1 MKFTYIDTKHS
12 ENFRVKI
19 CHNITLSELTVDFLP
34 LDAHLFECVSW
45 RERINFVCPQNE
57 WSHAQQ
63 KSDRFF
69 LFFLLKRSDLRDSG
83 RYSPLPPTPN
93 CTENVMLASWR
104 KSVKII
110 SLPISQKWQKKI
122 SLFFTRSLTM
132 FFISVH
138 IREQQSALLA
148 FFVYFEHF

>member
-1 MKFTYIDTKHS
+1 MFTIKSLVKFAAFCKFEWNLLWNRVTLETILYLKSTKVEHFYTYREIYLYKGKFILKFTYIDTKHS

-45 RERINFVCPQNE
+45 RERINFACPQNE

-69 LFFLLKRSDLRDSG
+69 LFF
-83 RYSPLPPTPN
+83 
-93 CTENVMLASWR
+93 
-104 KSVKII
+104 
-110 SLPISQKWQKKI
+110 
-122 SLFFTRSLTM
+122 FT
-132 FFISVH
+132 
-138 IREQQSALLA
+138 
-148 FFVYFEHF
+148 

>member
-12 ENFRVKI
+12 ENFRVRI
-19 CHNITLSELTVDFLP
+19 CHNITLSELTVWITHLIMAIKFPKNNYFLP

-45 RERINFVCPQNE
+45 RGRINFACPQNE

-122 SLFFTRSLTM
+122 SLFFTPVL
-132 FFISVH
+132 
-138 IREQQSALLA
+138 
-148 FFVYFEHF
+148 